1 MGSLTVTWP
10 WCIVIDRPTI
20 LCRLCPVHCERIDIG
35 HHGTIIPGYVLSKYV
50 LHGNSSL
57 LFIIDIISYLL
68 AGIQFN
74 SRIPSILTITIDI
87 DMVDHR

>member
-1 MGSLTVTWP
+1 M
-10 WCIVIDRPTI
+10 
-20 LCRLCPVHCERIDIG
+20 HCKRIDIG

-74 SRIPSILTITIDI
+74 SRIPSILIITIDRYFHDFLQKPI
-87 DMVDHR
+87 QFSTIFS